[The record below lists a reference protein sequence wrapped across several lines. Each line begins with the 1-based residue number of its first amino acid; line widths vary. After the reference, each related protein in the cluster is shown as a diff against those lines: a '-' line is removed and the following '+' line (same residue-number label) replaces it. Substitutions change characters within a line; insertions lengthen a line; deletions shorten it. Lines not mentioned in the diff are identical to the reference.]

1 MEKIKG
7 IFPGIFTIGNML
19 CGFLAIISIFDNELL
34 TGCWFIILA
43 GFFDALDGVVARFS
57 KTTSKFGTELD
68 SFADFLSFGIAP
80 AFMLYALGLPT
91 FGRWGWILGTVFI
104 LCGAFRLARFN
115 LENQEYKDYYTG
127 LPIPPCAFTVAGYIL
142 FCYHLWGGIKA
153 PGVLISIIL
162 LFSALMVS
170 GIEYETFPVFPLK
183 TKKDKLKLVYIM
195 IALLAIFVKPKLMI
209 FPFGLAYTLSGVG
222 KHIYEFFHFEK
233 GPVRSGKIKI
243 NERDFYEKIGNDQE
257 KE

>member
-19 CGFLAIISIFDNELL
+19 CGFLAIISILDNELL

-43 GFFDALDGVVARFS
+43 GFFDALDGVAARFS

-68 SFADFLSFGIAP
+68 SFSDFLSFGIAP
-80 AFMLYALGLPT
+80 AIMLYSLNLT
-91 FGRWGWILGTVFI
+91 SHGRWGWILGIVFI

-115 LENQEYKDYYTG
+115 LRDEEYKDYYTG
-127 LPIPPCAFTVAGYIL
+127 LPIPPCAFTISGYIL
-142 FCYHLWGGIKA
+142 LSYHLWDQIKA
-153 PGVLISIIL
+153 PELLISMVL

-170 GIEYETFPVFPLK
+170 GIKYETFPDFPLK

-195 IALLAIFVKPKLMI
+195 AALIAIFAKPKLMI

-222 KHIYEFFHFEK
+222 KHIYEFFCL
-233 GPVRSGKIKI
+233 P
-243 NERDFYEKIGNDQE
+243 ER
-257 KE
+257 